1 MIITA
6 RASHLPTTPRKMNLV
21 AKSIA
26 GLPATKAL
34 GRLKFTAQRASQP
47 ITKVLKQ
54 AIANA
59 TNNFQLDPKTLIID
73 TIFATKGRTLK
84 RNLFG
89 GRMRYKPFEKT
100 ASHLTINL
108 RSATPKVIPVK
119 KVATPAAKATKAIKP
134 AKSKLS
140 LKP

>member
-34 GRLKFTAQRASQP
+34 DKLKFTAQRASQP

-108 RSATPKVIPVK
+108 KSIVPIVKPVK
-119 KVATPAAKATKAIKP
+119 PT
-134 AKSKLS
+134 KSKIS
-140 LKP
+140 NVKSKIK